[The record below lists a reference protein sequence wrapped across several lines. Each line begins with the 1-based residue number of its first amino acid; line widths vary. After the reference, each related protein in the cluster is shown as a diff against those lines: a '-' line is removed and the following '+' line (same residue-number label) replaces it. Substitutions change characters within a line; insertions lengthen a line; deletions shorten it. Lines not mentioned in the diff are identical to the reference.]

1 MNWGGPCIL
10 RSRDC
15 RACSASGLRGE
26 SGTERVWKE
35 EVDDMRGEAP
45 GLLYSKVNPGN

>member
-1 MNWGGPCIL
+1 MNRGGPCIL

-26 SGTERVWKE
+26 SGTERVKEE
-35 EVDDMRGEAP
+35 EVDDIRVGAP
-45 GLLYSKVNPGN
+45 GLLYSKVKPEK